1 MSKTKK
7 NGDIANVIHRFAEK
21 DIHIEV
27 LCDAY
32 KLNMSVCYRGYV
44 TYKDGD
50 SWIAEDMGCYG
61 GDWMEAFNSC
71 VEYATEISGV

>member
-7 NGDIANVIHRFAEK
+7 NSDIANVIHRFAK
-21 DIHIEV
+21 NNIHIEV

-44 TYKDGD
+44 TYKEGD
-50 SWIAEDMGCYG
+50 NWIAEDMGCF
-61 GDWMEAFNSC
+61 GDDWDKAFNES
-71 VEYATEISGV
+71 VKYATEISGV